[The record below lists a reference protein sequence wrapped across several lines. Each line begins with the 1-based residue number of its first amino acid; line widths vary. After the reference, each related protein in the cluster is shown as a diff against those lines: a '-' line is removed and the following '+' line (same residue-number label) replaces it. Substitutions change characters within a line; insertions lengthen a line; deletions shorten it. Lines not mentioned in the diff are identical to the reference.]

1 MPNRAVMGASPTPQQ
16 YASAMELAAIA
27 YTDETDL
34 GAQRADIQKALQ
46 ALPAWELGPWTLVWG
61 PATDQ
66 GILAYVAQ
74 AADTST
80 YALTFRGSLADLDA
94 HDFLR
99 NWFEDADALHQ
110 VPFDYP
116 ASAGAQISS
125 GANLAFG
132 SVQGLVDPN
141 TQQTL
146 PAFVGRLAAA
156 APITLIVTGHSLG
169 GGLVQIGSLWLRAQF
184 GANAARVTFVPCT
197 FAAPTFGN
205 QQFATLFD
213 TTFPTSYRA
222 VNTLDVIPMAFD
234 NLSGVQQAYPSP
246 GQTLTLFDPSLDALV
261 QTFKDSTGNVYRS
274 VGGTLFSFTGWMP
287 QSAAGWDQIAATNH
301 ASATYLDFVRKE
313 AYDALFG

>member
-1 MPNRAVMGASPTPQQ
+1 MGDVTPEQ

-34 GAQRADIQKALQ
+34 GAQRADIEKALA
-46 ALPAWELGPWTLVWG
+46 ALDAWELGPWTLVWG

-74 AADTST
+74 ASDKTT
-80 YALTFRGSLADLDA
+80 YALAFRGSLDELDA

-99 NWFEDADALHQ
+99 NWLEDADILHQ

-116 ASAGAQISS
+116 ATAGAQISS

-132 SVQGLVDPN
+132 SVQGLIDPI
-141 TQQTL
+141 TRQTL
-146 PAFVGRLAAA
+146 PQFVNALAANA
-156 APITLIVTGHSLG
+156 KLTLIVTGHSLG
-169 GGLVQIGSLWLRAQF
+169 GALVQIASLWLRAQLDAAAL
-184 GANAARVTFVPCT
+184 ANVAFVPCT

-213 TTFPTSYRA
+213 TTFPNVYRA
-222 VNTLDVIPMAFD
+222 INTLDVIPMAFE
-234 NLSGVQQAYPSP
+234 NVSGVQQAYPPP
-246 GQTLTLFDPSLDALV
+246 GQTLTEFDPSLDALA

-274 VGGTLFSFTGWMP
+274 VSGGTLFSFTGWMP
-287 QSAAGWDQIAATNH
+287 QSAAGWSQIAATNH
-301 ASATYLDFVRKE
+301 ASATYLDFVRKQ
-313 AYDALFG
+313 AYTALYG